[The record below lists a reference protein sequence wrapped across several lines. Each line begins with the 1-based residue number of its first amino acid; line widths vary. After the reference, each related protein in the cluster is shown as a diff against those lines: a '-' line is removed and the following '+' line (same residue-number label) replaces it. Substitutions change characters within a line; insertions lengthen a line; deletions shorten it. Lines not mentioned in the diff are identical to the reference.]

1 MKKILIVSSFI
12 LVLIAISTVG
22 YNIVSAN
29 VTVDEVQ
36 DILTAQLKKEAYIT
50 PYGYT
55 LDNPNVILNPYGIS
69 PLTAIILFE
78 TEEELPVTITVEG
91 KDENS
96 TYINTFESTKKHYL
110 PIYGLYSNTI
120 NYVHVKCGN
129 ITKTIEITTEPLPIE
144 LLITETI
151 NNNTNQLTFITTD
164 NYPYALDSN
173 NEVRWYLT
181 KNYSKKIDY
190 LDNGNLLLST
200 DNLTPNNIYD
210 GFIEIDL
217 LGKIY
222 KQYTLDTGYQGT
234 YDETPTSIFILSTKL
249 LEIDKQTGTIL
260 NSITLDEQYNKVFY
274 DKNLNTINLANKTN
288 TLSINL
294 KNKEQTLTTTAK
306 LNNEQQ
312 NILPL
317 YTTNQNYQLTKGIK
331 FNLAQETKESN
342 QNIFLVGYI
351 KPDKN
356 YHSYNIDIT
365 KTIDNLQITGNF
377 NENDDVYLILDK
389 FLDKKVYDI
398 DNKYTTINK
407 IGLSGKYSIYL
418 KINKTIYKTDNYIEF

>member
-1 MKKILIVSSFI
+1 MKKILLVSSFI
-12 LVLIAISTVG
+12 LVLIAIYTVG

-120 NYVHVKCGN
+120 NYVHVKCGD

-144 LLITETI
+144 LLITETT

-418 KINKTIYKTDNYIEF
+418 KINDTIYKTDNYIEF